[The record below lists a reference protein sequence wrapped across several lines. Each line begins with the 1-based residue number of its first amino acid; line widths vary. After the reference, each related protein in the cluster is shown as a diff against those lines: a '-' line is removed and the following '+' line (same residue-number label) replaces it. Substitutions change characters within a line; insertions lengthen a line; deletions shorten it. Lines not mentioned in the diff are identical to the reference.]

1 MDKKE
6 FGRQVKKAD
15 IVINNLIS
23 EKSIVKLSEQEKTK
37 FVDFYKKQA
46 NLSTIAA
53 DLLYNISTEKS
64 SKEFHKLTKE
74 DIQKR
79 LEKNIIPF
87 SIFNSKKLST
97 LEIVVKYLKEN
108 KSLSYH
114 QIALI
119 LKRNDRTIWTTYQK
133 ASKKYK
139 EKFSKLEGIEIP
151 VEIFS
156 NRKLSPLESLVHYLK
171 DSLQISLS
179 SIASQLSL
187 SNSTIW
193 TVYSRIKKKL

>member
-1 MDKKE
+1 MAKKGE
-6 FGRQVKKAD
+6 KLKKTDLASQIFNKNED
-15 IVINNLIS
+15 IVNLFF
-23 EKSIVKLSEQEKTK
+23 EHLQ
-37 FVDFYKKQA
+37 
-46 NLSTIAA
+46 
-53 DLLYNISTEKS
+53 
-64 SKEFHKLTKE
+64 EFHKLSKE
-74 DIQKR
+74 DIQRR

-87 SIFNSKKLST
+87 SILNNKKLST

-108 KSLSYH
+108 KSLTYH

-119 LKRNDRTIWTTYQK
+119 LKRNDRTIWTTYNK
-133 ASKKYK
+133 ASKKYQV
-139 EKFSKLEGIEIP
+139 KFSKLEGIEIP